1 MFTSSKRLQ
10 TGFAAMIITLG
21 IAVTASYGAG
31 FAIIEQ
37 SVKGMG
43 NAYSGGSTASDD
55 ASCIFFNPAGMSLTG
70 KTEVDVG
77 AAVIIPHFSYN
88 DSESDYPRLGMPL
101 SGGDGGDAGTV
112 ALVPNFYYNQ
122 MVSERIAAGIGVN
135 APFGLATE
143 YEDDWKGRY
152 HALRSDVATV
162 NINPSMGFQL
172 TDWLSVGAGLNV
184 EYATAELT
192 SAVDFGGILASKG
205 VAGASPQMLD
215 GKAEIK
221 GDDWGY
227 GYNAGLMIL
236 PTKSTVVGLTYRS
249 EVAFELEGDAK
260 YTTPAQARALQAM
273 GLFVDTD
280 VKADLTLPE
289 TISFGVAQKLSSN
302 VTLKADILWTRW
314 SRFEELRVRYDSNQP
329 DSVTEEDWE
338 DVFRYALGLDYA
350 YNQQWT
356 FRVGTAYDES
366 PIKNSQHRT
375 PRIPDANRIW
385 LSCGASYQAT
395 ENIGI
400 DAGYTHLFF
409 NNSDVDNVGPTGDNL
424 QGSFEGEANL
434 ISLQLCYNF

>member
-1 MFTSSKRLQ
+1 MFSSLKRLQ
-10 TGFAAMIITLG
+10 IGMAAMLVTLSLV
-21 IAVTASYGAG
+21 VTASYGAG

-43 NAYSGGSTASDD
+43 NAYSGGSTAADD
-55 ASCIFFNPAGMSLTG
+55 ASCIFFNPAGMTLTG
-70 KTEVDVG
+70 KTEVD
-77 AAVIIPHFSYN
+77 AAASVIIPHFSYKDDN
-88 DSESDYPRLGMPL
+88 SNYPRLGMPL
-101 SGGDGGDAGTV
+101 NGSDGGDAGTI
-112 ALVPNFYYNQ
+112 ALVPNLYYNQ
-122 MVSERIAAGIGVN
+122 QINNQIAAGIGVN

-162 NINPSMGFQL
+162 NINPSMGFRL
-172 TDWLSVGAGLNV
+172 TDWLAVGAGFNV
-184 EYATAELT
+184 EYVKAELT

-205 VAGASPQMLD
+205 VAGAMPQMLD

-227 GYNAGLMIL
+227 GYNAGIIVL
-236 PTKSTVVGLTYRS
+236 PTKSTAVGLTYRS
-249 EVAFELEGDAK
+249 EVAFELQGDADF
-260 YTTPAQARALQAM
+260 TTPAQARALQSL

-289 TISFGVAQKLSSN
+289 TISFGVAQQLSTN
-302 VTLKADILWTRW
+302 LTLKADVLWTRW
-314 SRFEELRVRYDSNQP
+314 SRFEELRIRYDSNQP
-329 DSVTEEDWE
+329 DSVTEEEWK
-338 DVFRYALGLDYA
+338 DVFRYALGLDYI

-366 PIKNSQHRT
+366 PIKDSRHRT

-385 LSCGASYQAT
+385 ASCGASYRASDHMV
-395 ENIGI
+395 I

-409 NNSDVDNVGPTGDNL
+409 NNSDVDNIGATGDNL
-424 QGSFEGEANL
+424 KGSFEGEANL